1 MDDTLFCMAI
11 SHLDPLRNCDPH
23 PSRVLM
29 ASQLLHQGLV
39 KVIFGFPGIALRLYD
54 PTAPTI

>member
-1 MDDTLFCMAI
+1 MAI